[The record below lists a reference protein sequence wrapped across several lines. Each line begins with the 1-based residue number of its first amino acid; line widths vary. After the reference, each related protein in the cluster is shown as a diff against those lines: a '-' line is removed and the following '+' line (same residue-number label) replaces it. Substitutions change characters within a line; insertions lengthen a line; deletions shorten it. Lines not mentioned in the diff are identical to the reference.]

1 MVFAHNLAAISRLNH
16 LQIALIHYR
25 VNMTWSVGKLHHFEG
40 YLLSTHAD

>member
-1 MVFAHNLAAISRLNH
+1 MVFAHNIVAINRLNH

-25 VNMTWSVGKLHHFEG
+25 VDMTWRVGKLHHLEG